1 MPATNDQREIV
12 TSKSVVRSS
21 LKAFVI
27 TFLIYGTLSSLYCWG
42 IHDDVIRGGRDVY
55 QLWIGLAIF
64 SLPSS
69 LAGAVI
75 GDWIINLADERTT
88 HLAFWVYSAMLTVA
102 GSVQYGLIV
111 ALFVAFRCWLKK
123 RRATKTVE
131 NN

>member
-1 MPATNDQREIV
+1 MPATEDQRDI
-12 TSKSVVRSS
+12 TTTKSVKRSS
-21 LKAFVI
+21 LKAFAI

-42 IHDDVIRGGRDVY
+42 IHDDVIRGGRDAY

-69 LAGAVI
+69 LAGPVI
-75 GDWIINLADERTT
+75 GDWIISLADERTT

-111 ALFVAFRCWLKK
+111 ALIVAFMRWLNI
-123 RRATKTVE
+123 RRATKTLV
-131 NN
+131 ND